1 MEICDMIWVEFDKNK
16 NFKDIHSTI
25 VINFYK
31 HYRNSYWGKK
41 NLHVT
46 YFEEDSLSI
55 SLHYNI
61 MQQLTRSKD
70 FLMIFQLTNENIS
83 RMFSNKCSLK

>member
-1 MEICDMIWVEFDKNK
+1 MEISNMIWVEFDKNK

-25 VINFYK
+25 VITVYK
-31 HYRNSYWGKK
+31 HYKNSYWCEDF
-41 NLHVT
+41 LHMT

-61 MQQLTRSKD
+61 MQHLIRSKKIS
-70 FLMIFQLTNENIS
+70 MIFSTY
-83 RMFSNKCSLK
+83 K